1 MVMRS
6 GRGCWALLLVAMW
19 IAAAAFAED
28 VTPLSLLE
36 ISEEPEKESTT
47 SMVQKVCR
55 RSV

>member
-47 SMVQKVCR
+47 SMMQKVCR